1 MRQIKILHVQLTD
14 NYGGIESLLCNI
26 YKYIDKSQFHFDF
39 IASGKAQYQE
49 RLLHGNSHIFYMP
62 SIKNIFEY
70 KRKFD
75 NILNNRYD
83 IVHFHKNSLANPLPI
98 VWAKHHITRPKIIV
112 HSHNS
117 SPSINK
123 RSLYLLHDINKYL
136 IRNIPD
142 CKVACSKEAAK
153 WMFPNLHNVKVLP
166 NGIDT
171 DKFKFSDQI
180 RKSVRKQLGIS
191 DDTLVLIHVG
201 RFSKQKN
208 HELLIKIFQEIVN
221 KKPNSILLLLGDG
234 ELRKKICKKVNNNQ
248 IIKQKVLFLG
258 LQKDVNKY
266 LSASDIFILPSLY
279 EGLAIVAIEAQCNGI
294 QGWVSDAISKE
305 TFISPNIKTFSLDM
319 NPEEIASKVLN
330 NSNGLN
336 QYNRA
341 EQFKVIANTEYCI
354 NKTVD
359 KLSKIYKELS
369 R

>member
-98 VWAKHHITRPKIIV
+98 VWAKHHITRPRIIV

-142 CKVACSKEAAK
+142 CKIACSKKAAK
-153 WMFPNLHNVKVLP
+153 WMFPDLVNVRVLY
-166 NGIDT
+166 NGIDIN
-171 DKFKFSDQI
+171 KFKFSEKARIKI
-180 RKSVRKQLGIS
+180 RKKIGIFK
-191 DDTLVLIHVG
+191 DTLVFIHVG
-201 RFSKQKN
+201 RFSRQKN
-208 HELLIKIFQEIVN
+208 HKLLIKIFEEIV
-221 KKPNSILLLLGDG
+221 KQHPDSILLLLGDG
-234 ELRKKICKKVNNNQ
+234 ELKKEVKNNINSNSSIKKKV
-248 IIKQKVLFLG
+248 IFLG
-258 LQKDVNKY
+258 LQKNVNEY
-266 LSASDIFILPSLY
+266 LSASDIFLLPSIY
-279 EGLAIVAIEAQCNGI
+279 EGFPVVAIEAQCNGI
-294 QGWVSDAISKE
+294 QTWVSKNITNEILINSNINC
-305 TFISPNIKTFSLDM
+305 FSIKTKPQIIADTIMANYKPISNIERREKADELLDT
-319 NPEEIASKVLN
+319 N
-330 NSNGLN
+330 
-336 QYNRA
+336 
-341 EQFKVIANTEYCI
+341 YCI
-354 NKTVD
+354 NKTVKKLSEMYR
-359 KLSKIYKELS
+359 KLSK
-369 R
+369 